1 MTDDIV
7 ADLTSEWACYCEYD
21 DCVHSLAAAEIK
33 RLQALVD
40 DYENSI
46 CWDTTCTNCAKLLDD
61 NYDQYCE
68 IERLRAE
75 RDDHKARLAVE
86 AVTAPDA
93 DYDAMVDSLQA
104 RIRDMWAD
112 TERMRALIGN
122 KPMRFMIRQQKAGGL
137 Q

>member
-1 MTDDIV
+1 MTPDPTPIPATGASSDIV

-46 CWDTTCTNCAKLLDD
+46 SWDTTCTNCAKLLDD

-68 IERLRAE
+68 IERLRADFAAE
-75 RDDHKARLAVE
+75 RDLADQLAQALRNSHDDPDGRFNQQAVE
-86 AVTAPDA
+86 VLAA
-93 DYDAMVDSLQA
+93 YEEA
-104 RIRDMWAD
+104 RR
-112 TERMRALIGN
+112 ERS
-122 KPMRFMIRQQKAGGL
+122 
-137 Q
+137 